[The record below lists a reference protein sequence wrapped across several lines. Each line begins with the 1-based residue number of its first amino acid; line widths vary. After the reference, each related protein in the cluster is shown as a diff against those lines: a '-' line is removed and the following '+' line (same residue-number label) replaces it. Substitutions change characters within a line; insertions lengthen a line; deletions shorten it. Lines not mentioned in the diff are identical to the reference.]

1 MSVIYT
7 ILIGILHIFALI
19 DAIKNVSERN
29 GAFRLLLAFF
39 PPLLGP
45 VIYYLTKKK
54 SKREFMKG
62 KRRYS

>member
-1 MSVIYT
+1 MNIIYT

-19 DAIKNVSERN
+19 DALKNAKERN
-29 GAFRLLLAFF
+29 GAFRILLAFF

-45 VIYYLTKKK
+45 IIYFLTKKK

>member
-1 MSVIYT
+1 MNIIYI

-19 DAIKNVSERN
+19 DAIKNASERN

-45 VIYYLTKKK
+45 IIYYLTKKK